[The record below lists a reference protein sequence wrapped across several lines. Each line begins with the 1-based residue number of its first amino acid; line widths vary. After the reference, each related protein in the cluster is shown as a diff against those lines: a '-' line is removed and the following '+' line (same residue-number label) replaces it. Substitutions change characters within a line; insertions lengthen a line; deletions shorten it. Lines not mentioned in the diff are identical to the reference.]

1 MAAAVIRGTSD
12 LGDRASMNMQ
22 ETMTVMLSTGHGSEP
37 EAVEVPLRVGSVK
50 LGNLLGEGAGGAVF
64 AGYDEALNRK
74 VAVKVLHRRRGAT
87 HAAAMVELAKGVR
100 SAARIK
106 HPNIVT
112 IHAVERASEMP
123 VIVMEFVDGISL
135 RELLLRSGALDLSLA
150 MYVTRSVVSAV
161 AALHEIGVIHRDLK
175 PANVLFDRVGEVRVC
190 DFGLACEFDAAAYK
204 GRAEEIGGSPLY
216 MAPEMFDGHVSPQS
230 DVYALGVILFE
241 VLIGSPPFS
250 AQSISELKTCHQV
263 REPPLWQLERLPVSE
278 ELAEIVGRALH
289 KQRFLR
295 YKTAEHLLRALEE
308 VEVPER
314 RDETLR
320 LRIAELVS
328 ARQEPGEGREADS
341 GEPPPARTTF
351 DLITRRAREKRQRK
365 PD

>member
-1 MAAAVIRGTSD
+1 
-12 LGDRASMNMQ
+12 MNMQ
-22 ETMTVMLSTGHGSEP
+22 ETMTVMLSTGHGAEP

-50 LGNLLGEGAGGAVF
+50 LRNLLGEGAGGAVF

-100 SAARIK
+100 STARIK

-112 IHAVERASEMP
+112 IHAVERANELP
-123 VIVMEFVDGISL
+123 VIVMEYVDGISL
-135 RELLLRSGALDLSLA
+135 RELLLRSGALELSLA

-175 PANVLFDRVGEVRVC
+175 PANVLFDRAGEARVC

-204 GRAEEIGGSPLY
+204 GQAEEVGGSPLY

-241 VLIGSPPFS
+241 VLVGSPPFA
-250 AQSISELKTCHQV
+250 AQSISELMTCHQ
-263 REPPLWQLERLPVSE
+263 RNAPPLWQLERLAIPE
-278 ELAEIVGRALH
+278 ELEEIAGRALH

-295 YKTAEHLLRALEE
+295 YKTAGRLLRAFEE
-308 VEVPER
+308 VGVPEQR
-314 RDETLR
+314 EESLR
-320 LRIAELVS
+320 QRIVELVS
-328 ARQEPGEGREADS
+328 TPRQDEPEGK
-341 GEPPPARTTF
+341 PASTNELPEHTTH
-351 DLITRRAREKRQRK
+351 DLIARRAREKRRRRS
-365 PD
+365 D